1 MKNILFLFLLISGS
15 TFSQM
20 VGGTL
25 MEEGRKMITDAEF
38 VQEGTV
44 NGWAICELSVDREGN
59 VTDVSVVETNLTRTS
74 AKMQIRSYV
83 NELKFEKG
91 NHFPKFHHVRIKITL
106 VKPL

>member
-1 MKNILFLFLLISGS
+1 MLKLLFIFLMASN
-15 TFSQM
+15 FANAQM

-25 MEEGRKMITDAEF
+25 MEEGREMVSEVEF

-44 NGWAICELSVDREGN
+44 NGWATCELAVDREGN
-59 VTDVSVVETNLTRTS
+59 VTGVSVVETNLTRTS

-83 NELKFEKG
+83 YALKFEKG
-91 NHFPKFHHVRIKITL
+91 NHYPKFHHVQIKITL